1 MFAYFLSR
9 AAQAALVM
17 LMVALVAFVISS
29 HLGDPVSSLVGQDTD
44 LADRAAL
51 RHALGVDRPLP
62 ALFAGFVV
70 RFVHGDLGT
79 SWHLRRPV
87 SELLVGRLPATL
99 ELVLVASILALSVGI
114 PLGAHCAAFRD
125 GWLDRAVL
133 AVSLLGVSVPT
144 FIVGV
149 LLIQIFAV
157 QLGWLPAFGRG
168 RIVRIGFWT
177 TGLLTVEGWR
187 AIILP
192 ATTLALYQLALVV
205 RLVRSE
211 MIEVLASEPIRFARA
226 RGLTDR
232 AIHLGHALRNAL
244 LPVVTIAGL
253 QIGSLIAFSVVTET
267 VFQWP
272 GLGLL
277 LIQAVVLA
285 DTPVLTAYLVL
296 VALLFVA
303 IGLVVDL
310 LCLALDPRLRRSA
323 AFSRTAL

>member
-1 MFAYFLSR
+1 MFAYLLSR
-9 AAQAALVM
+9 MLQALLVM
-17 LMVALVAFVISS
+17 LAVALIAFLVSS
-29 HLGDPVSSLVGQDTD
+29 KLGDPVAGLVGQDTS

-51 RHALGVDRPLP
+51 RSSLGVDRPLP
-62 ALFAGFVV
+62 ARFAAFVL
-70 RFVHGDLGT
+70 RFAHGDLGT

-87 SELLVGRLPATL
+87 SELLAGRLPATI
-99 ELVLVASILALSVGI
+99 ELVLVASVLALSLGI
-114 PLGAHCAAFRD
+114 PLGVRCAVGRG
-125 GWLDRAVL
+125 GWLDRAIL
-133 AVSLLGVSVPT
+133 AVSLLGVSLPT
-144 FIVGV
+144 FIVGI
-149 LLIQIFAV
+149 LLIQLFAV

-168 RIVRIGFWT
+168 RVVRLGFWT

-187 AIILP
+187 AILLP
-192 ATTLALYQLALVV
+192 ATTLALYQLALVM
-205 RLVRSE
+205 RLVRAE
-211 MIEVLASEPIRFARA
+211 MLEVLASEPIRFARA
-226 RGLTDR
+226 RGLSDR

-244 LPVVTIAGL
+244 LPVVTITGL

-285 DTPVLTAYLVL
+285 DLPVLTAYLVL

-310 LCLALDPRLRRSA
+310 VCLALDPRLRRSP
-323 AFSRTAL
+323 AFSRPAL